1 MVDEDSR
8 VIRDLS
14 DDNHHVWVVY
24 EIGRGR
30 RPSGPGDWSIVQYP
44 LACWPIRN
52 KVRDYFSMN
61 ITLPGREGGAER
73 ELAKHLIENGTRVEQ
88 ATPDEVERF
97 VDGFVEGVFIK
108 AHPEG
113 MSFEEYLEKM
123 KDSDIEHIPDDVLLR
138 TRRIMEEISESPGLV
153 GLPKGGN
160 FYREVR
166 LCNPLSRRIERNV
179 KVYCET
185 GIEPEITQRSALTQV
200 DLFYV
205 SQYGRGYA
213 IELKTRKKAKTNNI
227 HKKQSK
233 KQVRLAT
240 HFFMRNFGVD
250 CVAVNVEGQGVR
262 SKKIRFRHRVFD
274 PETRKFNICVDRWGW
289 ENY

>member
-1 MVDEDSR
+1 MVDEGNR
-8 VIRDLS
+8 VIRDFS
-14 DDNHHVWVVY
+14 DDNHHVYVVY
-24 EIGRGR
+24 ETGRENR
-30 RPSGPGDWSIVQYP
+30 LSGPGDWRLVRYP

-52 KVRDYFSMN
+52 KVRDYFSMV
-61 ITLPGREGGAER
+61 IHLPGKEIGTKR

-88 ATPDEVERF
+88 ATPGEVDRF
-97 VDGFVEGVFIK
+97 VEGFVEDVFIK

-123 KDSDIEHIPDDVLLR
+123 KDSDIEYMPDDVLLR
-138 TRRIMEEISESPGLV
+138 TDRIVREIHENPRLV
-153 GLPKGGN
+153 GLPEEGR

-166 LCNPLSRRIERNV
+166 LCNPLSRRIERDV
-179 KVYCET
+179 KSYCET
-185 GIEPEITQRSALTQV
+185 GIEPKITQRSALTQV
-200 DLFYV
+200 DLVYV
-205 SQYGRGYA
+205 SKYGRVYA

-227 HKKQSK
+227 NKKNSK

-274 PETRKFNICVDRWGW
+274 PETRRFDICVDRWGW